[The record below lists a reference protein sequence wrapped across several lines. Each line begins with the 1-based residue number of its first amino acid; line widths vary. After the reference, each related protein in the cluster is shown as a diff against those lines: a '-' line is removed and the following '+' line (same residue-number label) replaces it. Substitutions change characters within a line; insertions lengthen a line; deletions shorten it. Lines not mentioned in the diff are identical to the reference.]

1 MAGEIPYPQAPAGP
15 TFTET
20 NPLQMAGA
28 LQGLAQRNQAMEQQ
42 QQLFAA
48 KQAVGKHMEAF
59 VDPATGQL
67 DNHGFLASLAS
78 DPAAQPAFMDV
89 YHMMRQNAEIDERI
103 MGQQILNQQNRLQAV
118 SNMMTPLQRKL
129 AEGEQLTEADL
140 SGAIALGI
148 DNGAFKNRDDGLKTL
163 IQWTGATKNSPSMA
177 RNIVLGM
184 SQFTDNA
191 RQALGKNM
199 LDIETAYKMV
209 PQVSESGSSF
219 EQAARNVPGALPPG
233 AMGPAPLQSEEF
245 QQPEI
250 AGEGAVAPRI
260 SPSARQEGQPSA
272 PPAAY
277 GSDIP
282 AGAIRKSASPEM
294 QQYVQYQKGEGWLRK
309 EQENAAANLESAYK
323 LESELKTQEKLLRQF
338 EQGPGMETRTKIA
351 EALSAA
357 GAPTSLIDTVMGA
370 RGKGDAVAAA
380 QAARKYI
387 YGNSMTALKNALGP
401 GQRFTNF
408 ELQTAQKS
416 NYGLDTAK
424 PAINVLMNDLHRII
438 QIAKEEAEGVEHYTD
453 KSLEDPRNRKSFN
466 QIHYQTTME
475 KWLKHKGL
483 LSEGPF
489 DVNKEPGE

>member
-48 KQAVGKHMEAF
+48 KQAVGQHMQAF
-59 VDPATGQL
+59 MDPATGQL
-67 DNHGFLASLAS
+67 DNHGFLASLAA
-78 DPAAQPAFMDV
+78 DQTARPAFMDV
-89 YHMMRQNAEIDERI
+89 YHMMKENNEIDERI
-103 MGQQILNQQNRLQAV
+103 MGQKLLNQKSRINSIAD
-118 SNMMTPLQRKL
+118 MMVPLQRKL
-129 AEGEQLTEADL
+129 AEGGTVAESDL
-140 SGAIALGI
+140 SGAIAIGMS
-148 DNGAFKNRDDGLKTL
+148 NGAFENREDGLKTL
-163 IQWTGATKNSPSMA
+163 IQWTGATKNSPAMA

-184 SQFTDNA
+184 SQYTDNA

-199 LDIETAYKMV
+199 LDVETAYKMV
-209 PQVSESGSSF
+209 PQVSESGTPY

-233 AMGPAPLQSEEF
+233 AMGPAPMQSDEF

-250 AGEGAVAPRI
+250 AEEGAVAPRI
-260 SPSARQEGQPSA
+260 SPSARREGQPSA
-272 PPAAY
+272 PPATY
-277 GSDIP
+277 SGDIP
-282 AGAIRKSASPEM
+282 AGAIRKGASPEM

-309 EQENAAANLESAYK
+309 EQETAATSLESAYK

-338 EQGPGMETRTKIA
+338 EQGPGLETRTKIA
-351 EALSAA
+351 EALSAI
-357 GAPTSLIDTVMGA
+357 GAPQGIIDTIMGA
-370 RGKGDAVAAA
+370 KGKGDAVAAA

-438 QIAKEEAEGVEHYTD
+438 EVAKQEAEGLQHYTD
-453 KSLEDPRNRKSFN
+453 KSLDDPRNRKSFN
-466 QIHYQTTME
+466 QLHYQTTME
-475 KWLKHKGL
+475 KWLEHKGL
-483 LSEGPF
+483 LRTGPF
-489 DVNKEPGE
+489 DVSKEPED